1 MLVLSII
8 IDSTYEDEFLHKCC
22 FFEGGKLL
30 KDIKT
35 KGRYTGAKLP
45 KTVFHASK
53 ELVRKSL
60 LAAKEKRNAGGAE
73 WNGWHRAGCPT
84 RKRWKSEE
92 LKSLSRS
99 TSTR

>member
-53 ELVRKSL
+53 ELVKKSL
-60 LAAKEKRNAGGAE
+60 LAAKEKCGRRRMERVAQSRMPHKKALEIRGAKVAE
-73 WNGWHRAGCPT
+73 
-84 RKRWKSEE
+84 
-92 LKSLSRS
+92 
-99 TSTR
+99 

>member
-53 ELVRKSL
+53 ELVKKSL
-60 LAAKEKRNAGGAE
+60 LAAKEKRTAGGAE
-73 WNGWHRAGCPT
+73 WNG
-84 RKRWKSEE
+84 
-92 LKSLSRS
+92 
-99 TSTR
+99 

>member
-35 KGRYTGAKLP
+35 KGRYTAQNGFPRVERTGKEKLTGRQRKEKCGRRRMERVAQSRMPHKKALEIRGAK
-45 KTVFHASK
+45 V
-53 ELVRKSL
+53 
-60 LAAKEKRNAGGAE
+60 AE
-73 WNGWHRAGCPT
+73 
-84 RKRWKSEE
+84 
-92 LKSLSRS
+92 
-99 TSTR
+99 

>member
-1 MLVLSII
+1 M
-8 IDSTYEDEFLHKCC
+8 
-22 FFEGGKLL
+22 L

-53 ELVRKSL
+53 ELVKKSL

-73 WNGWHRAGCPT
+73 WNG
-84 RKRWKSEE
+84 
-92 LKSLSRS
+92 
-99 TSTR
+99 